1 MYVCMYVCM
10 HAFMYTSTCIHTRTR
25 VRPCVCVRHTHTHH
39 ACINRWIGATIGMS
53 IVIFVTIGH
62 ALAYCNFAVAQIF
75 LKNFT
80 SSEQLLPWELV
91 HVRAR
96 SITTEPPSALFIP
109 VPSSLPWCVDREK
122 VYEAAHSK
130 AKNTQPYTRT
140 SSSGPPSSPPVT
152 SCLPLPPFSF
162 SHPLSPLPRRH
173 GPRKE
178 TPTGPVSEPIFFAK
192 LRPPITKKKDAK
204 TANAKRRNAIFGV
217 RSDFRIYKS

>member
-1 MYVCMYVCM
+1 MR
-10 HAFMYTSTCIHTRTR
+10 ARTPMR
-25 VRPCVCVRHTHTHH
+25 MRKTHTQH
-39 ACINRWIGATIGMS
+39 ACINRWVVGATIGMS
-53 IVIFVTIGH
+53 IVHVIFVTIGH
-62 ALAYCNFAVAQIF
+62 ALAYCNFAVAQIC

-80 SSEQLLPWELV
+80 SFEQLPPWELV
-91 HVRAR
+91 HLRAR

-109 VPSSLPWCVDREK
+109 VRSSLPWCVDREK

-130 AKNTQPYTRT
+130 AKNTQPYTRM

-178 TPTGPVSEPIFFAK
+178 TPTGPRSEPLFFR
-192 LRPPITKKKDAK
+192 LQRHL
-204 TANAKRRNAIFGV
+204 
-217 RSDFRIYKS
+217 